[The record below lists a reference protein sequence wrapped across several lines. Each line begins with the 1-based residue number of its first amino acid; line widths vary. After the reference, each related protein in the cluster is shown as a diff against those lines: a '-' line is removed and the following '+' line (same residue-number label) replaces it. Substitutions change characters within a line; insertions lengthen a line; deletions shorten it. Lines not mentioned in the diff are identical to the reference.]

1 MRSAIS
7 NSTAPM
13 DRFTVNFPIEFTGT
27 YHAPLFYFLMVCAGE
42 IVSRAFLHALGIPS
56 SLKCP
61 FQARPPFFDGYNT
74 PCPLQN
80 PGITCPSS
88 PLTPECQGTVV
99 MSPLGGQ
106 CWSYLGSRGDE
117 LWQLV
122 PEWAGW
128 MPGPGSER
136 RPFESHLCTTHK
148 LWALGQCSELSRHL
162 QILNTLHT
170 NGNLPLT
177 CSSAP
182 RPSPMPCVSGP
193 AG

>member
-1 MRSAIS
+1 MALSSLGKLFLPVGRRGLCPIFKPHDVPFTSILSTPGGKIRMRSAIS

-148 LWALGQCSELSRHL
+148 LWALG
-162 QILNTLHT
+162 
-170 NGNLPLT
+170 
-177 CSSAP
+177 
-182 RPSPMPCVSGP
+182 
-193 AG
+193 